1 LSRNDELKIAAFTDT
16 YDQVNGAATTYR
28 HLMEYVATT
37 GKHLD
42 LFCYGTSSQKE
53 DVQIE
58 QRGTGRIF
66 RFRHTF
72 SVRYYE
78 QLRFEIFGNRHVRRI
93 FRSNN
98 YDVVHIAA
106 PGSMGYQGIALGK
119 KCKLPIV
126 GAYHTRLDEYAA
138 LGVPKLFS
146 GMARRISWD
155 LLLRFYHSCNCVL
168 TPTPSMADSL
178 RRNGMKTRIALFARG
193 VNTELFHPSRRTCEQ
208 PTALYVGRISKEK
221 NLDLIAETLQQS
233 RNHAGS
239 DAIRMMFVGD
249 GPHLPAL
256 KRQLPDAT
264 FTGYLHGERLAEAYA
279 NANLFVFPS
288 LTDTFGNVVQEAMAS
303 GVPSLVLDRTGPG
316 ELITPGVDGFLAN
329 NSEQFKQMFWD
340 LMRQPELLRT
350 AGNEARRSAEGRTW
364 KVVFD
369 HLWRV
374 YGDCA
379 SL

>member
-1 LSRNDELKIAAFTDT
+1 MSRNDQLRIAAFTDT

-28 HLMEYVATT
+28 HLMEYVSAT
-37 GKHLD
+37 GKRLD
-42 LFCYGTSSQKE
+42 LFCYGAQNQKQ

-58 QRGTGRIF
+58 ERGTGRIF

-72 SVRYYE
+72 SVKYYE
-78 QLRFEIFGNRHVRRI
+78 QLRFEIFGNRHVRQL
-93 FRSNN
+93 FRSND

-106 PGSMGYQGIALGK
+106 PGSLGFQGIALGRK
-119 KCKLPIV
+119 RKLPIV

-138 LGVPKLFS
+138 LGVPKFLS
-146 GMARRISWD
+146 GIARRVSWAM
-155 LLLRFYHSCNCVL
+155 LLRFYHSCNCVL
-168 TPTPSMADSL
+168 TPTPSMAETL
-178 RRNGMKTRIALFARG
+178 QRNGMKTKIALFARG
-193 VNTELFHPSRRTCEQ
+193 VNTELFHPRRRTCDQ

-221 NLDLIAETLQQS
+221 NLDLIAETLQQ
-233 RNHAGS
+233 NAAPAGS
-239 DAIRMMFVGD
+239 APIQMMFVGD
-249 GPHLPAL
+249 GPHLPTL
-256 KRQLPDAT
+256 KRLLPHAN

-279 NANLFVFPS
+279 NASLFVFPS

-303 GVPSLVLDRTGPG
+303 GVPSLVLDTTGPG
-316 ELITPGVDGFLAN
+316 ELITPGVDGFLAE

-340 LMRQPELLRT
+340 LMCQPELLRT
-350 AGNEARRSAEGRTW
+350 AGKEARRSAEGRTW

-369 HLWRV
+369 HLWSV